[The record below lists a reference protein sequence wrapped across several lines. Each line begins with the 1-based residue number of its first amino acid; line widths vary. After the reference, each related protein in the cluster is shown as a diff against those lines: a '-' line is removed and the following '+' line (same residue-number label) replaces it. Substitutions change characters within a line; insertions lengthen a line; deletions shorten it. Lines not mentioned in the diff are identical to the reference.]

1 MFEFQ
6 QVTFVREEK
15 EIVKNINWTV
25 HAGEKWA
32 MLGLNGAG
40 KTTLL
45 KLLNGYIWPSS
56 GQMQVLGQ
64 WFGKTSLPELR
75 KSIGWVS
82 SALQYQLKE
91 YETAEQIVLSGKYAS
106 IGLYQPFTKADM
118 NQAKEILQEAHGG
131 SLIGKVYATLS
142 QGERQLVLIAR
153 ALMANPKLLIL
164 DEPCSGL
171 DLFAREKLLYQVEKV
186 AASDKTI
193 LFVTHHTEE
202 ILPHFN
208 KTVLLK
214 DGEIFAKGD
223 TTTMLSL
230 ENMEKFYEH
239 PIDTFKVANNR
250 IAIYPQESY
259 NG

>member
-6 QVTFVREEK
+6 QVTFTRGEK
-15 EIVKNINWTV
+15 QILKQINWLVNT
-25 HAGEKWA
+25 GEKWA

-56 GQMQVLGQ
+56 GKLQVLGE
-64 WFGKTSLPELR
+64 WFGETSLPELR

-82 SALQYQLKE
+82 SAMQYQLKE

-106 IGLYQPFTKADM
+106 IGLYQPVSKAEMD
-118 NQAKEILQEAHGG
+118 QAKKILWSAGAS
-131 SLIGKVYATLS
+131 SLIGKTYATLS

-153 ALMANPKLLIL
+153 ALMADPRLLIL

-171 DLFAREKLLYQVEKV
+171 DLFAREKLLHQVQKI
-186 AASDKTI
+186 ATSDKTI

-202 ILPHFN
+202 ILPQF
-208 KTVLLK
+208 TQTILLK
-214 DGEIFAKGD
+214 NGEVFGKGS
-223 TTTMLSL
+223 TSEMLSAK
-230 ENMEKFYEH
+230 NMEKFYEH
-239 PIDTFKVANNR
+239 GIDIFKVANGR
-250 IAIYPQESY
+250 IAIYPNESY

>member
-6 QVTFVREEK
+6 QVTFTREEK
-15 EIVKNINWTV
+15 QIIRNINWAVQT
-25 HAGEKWA
+25 GEKWA

-56 GQMQVLGQ
+56 GRLQVLGQ
-64 WFGKTSLPELR
+64 WFGQTSLPELR

-106 IGLYQPFTKADM
+106 IGLYQPFTEADIH
-118 NQAKEILQEAHGG
+118 QAKELLLSAHGG

-153 ALMANPKLLIL
+153 ALMADPKLLIL

-171 DLFAREKLLYQVEKV
+171 DLFAREKLLYQVEQI

-202 ILPHFN
+202 ILPQFT

-214 DGEIFAKGD
+214 DGEIFAKGA
-223 TTTMLSL
+223 TREMLSVK
-230 ENMEKFYEH
+230 NMESFYEH
-239 PIDTFKVANNR
+239 PIEIFQVANNR
-250 IAIYPQESY
+250 IAIYPRESY